1 MGGKKKRRRWRRR
14 KRRERRR
21 PGKKKSEKGRC
32 SSDGAEGTGVKER
45 GKVWREKEARKKK
58 EQMK

>member
-1 MGGKKKRRRWRRR
+1 MEEEEKEGEEETW
-14 KRRERRR
+14 
-21 PGKKKSEKGRC
+21 KKKSEKGRC